1 MTARDHAFGRAA
13 DRPPL
18 RRAAIAGLAAGST
31 IFALL
36 AALVATRLD
45 RLEPLDEA
53 FFTWLRASTE
63 GAPEWFGE
71 AVRDVS
77 SLGSLSVTIGLS
89 LFVAA
94 YLLLLGRA
102 WAALHVALA
111 AAGAIALGMGL
122 KVPFDRPRP
131 DALLHASQVFTKS
144 FPSAHAT
151 VSAGVLLTL
160 GGLAA
165 REARRRAPRAFLI
178 GAALVIVALIGLTRI
193 HLGVHWPS
201 DLLGGWA
208 LGIAWASLL
217 WLVMAKRN

>member
-1 MTARDHAFGRAA
+1 
-13 DRPPL
+13 
-18 RRAAIAGLAAGST
+18 
-31 IFALL
+31 
-36 AALVATRLD
+36 
-45 RLEPLDEA
+45 
-53 FFTWLRASTE
+53 
-63 GAPEWFGE
+63 
-71 AVRDVS
+71 
-77 SLGSLSVTIGLS
+77 
-89 LFVAA
+89 
-94 YLLLLGRA
+94 
-102 WAALHVALA
+102 VALA